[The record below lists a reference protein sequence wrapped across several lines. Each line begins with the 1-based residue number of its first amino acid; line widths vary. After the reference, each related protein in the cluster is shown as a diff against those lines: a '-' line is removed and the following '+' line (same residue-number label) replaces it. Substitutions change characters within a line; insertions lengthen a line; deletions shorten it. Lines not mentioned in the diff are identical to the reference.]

1 MSHKVIFI
9 RINLP
14 TIMHGNK
21 EIIFTYIYIYIYSN
35 RVKSN
40 LKNLL
45 RSPFKTKKMRVLLI
59 RIFYIRKIFEGLII
73 GEILK

>member
-1 MSHKVIFI
+1 
-9 RINLP
+9 
-14 TIMHGNK
+14 MHGNK

-45 RSPFKTKKMRVLLI
+45 RSPFKTKKMSINKDFLYKKNI
-59 RIFYIRKIFEGLII
+59 
-73 GEILK
+73 